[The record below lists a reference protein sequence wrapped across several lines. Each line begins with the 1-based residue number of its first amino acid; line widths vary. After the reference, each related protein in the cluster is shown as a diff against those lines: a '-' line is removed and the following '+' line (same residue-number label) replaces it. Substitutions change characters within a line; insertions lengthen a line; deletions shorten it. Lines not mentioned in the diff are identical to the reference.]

1 MKFVAKTLA
10 GLEPVLIEE
19 LKILG
24 ADNIL
29 SGKRAVF
36 YEGEIDLLYQ
46 SNLELRTAL
55 RILVPISE
63 FKVRNEDDLYHKI
76 SKIDWSEY
84 MTVDDTLAVDA
95 VTSSEVIRHSK
106 FAALRTKDAI
116 VDQFRKKFGRR
127 PDVNTEFPTLR
138 LNLHIGNDDVTLA
151 LDSSGESLHK
161 RGYRV
166 DSVEAP
172 INEVLAAGMI
182 LLSGW
187 ECDCDFIDPMCGSG
201 TLPIEAALLAYN
213 IPPQIN
219 RQSFGFMRWE
229 NFDKKLWEKIRNEA
243 ILSQVVFQ
251 HKILASDVDFRAVSS
266 TGYNIEKAGLEGK
279 IEVRRERFENVIP
292 PSDTGLLVTNPP
304 YDERMELEDVQA
316 FYKGLGDVLKKNWAG
331 HSAWLISS
339 NMDAVKTVGLKPSR
353 RIPLFNGKLECRFL
367 RYDMYS
373 GSKRPKEETSELKEE
388 TSEMPEKP
396 LTIQAEINALQE
408 KPEEIQKEKPA
419 IKTEKGISDD
429 EW

>member
-1 MKFVAKTLA
+1 MNFIAKTLA

-24 ADNIL
+24 AENIRL
-29 SGKRAVF
+29 GKRAVF
-36 YEGEIDLLYQ
+36 YEGEIDLMYQ

-55 RILVPISE
+55 RILVPIGH

-76 SKIDWSEY
+76 GKFDWSEY
-84 MTVDDTLAVDA
+84 MSVDDTLAVDA
-95 VTSSEVIRHSK
+95 VTSSSLIRHSK

-127 PDVNTEFPTLR
+127 PDVNTESPTLR
-138 LNLHIGNDDVTLA
+138 LNLHIGEDDVTLA
-151 LDSSGESLHK
+151 LDSSGESLHR

-201 TLPIEAALLAYN
+201 TLPIEAAMLAYN

-219 RQSFGFMRWE
+219 RPSFAFMRWE
-229 NFDKKLWEKIRNEA
+229 NFDKKGWEKVREEA

-251 HKILASDVDFRAVSS
+251 HKIFASDIDFKAVNSV
-266 TGYNIEKAGLEGK
+266 GYNIEKAGLEGK
-279 IEVRRERFENVIP
+279 IQVSRERFENVIP
-292 PSDTGLLVTNPP
+292 SSENGLLMMNPP
-304 YDERMELEDVQA
+304 YDERMELEDGQA
-316 FYKGLGDVLKKNWAG
+316 FYKSLGDTFKKNWAG
-331 HSAWLISS
+331 HSAWIISS
-339 NMDAVKTVGLKPSR
+339 NLEAVKALGLRPSR
-353 RIPLFNGKLECRFL
+353 RIPLFNGKLECRLL
-367 RYDMYS
+367 RYDMYA
-373 GSKRPKEETSELKEE
+373 GSKRVREEREEMKEDSGEIKEEREEMKEE
-388 TSEMPEKP
+388 K
-396 LTIQAEINALQE
+396 
-408 KPEEIQKEKPA
+408 
-419 IKTEKGISDD
+419 KGTD
-429 EW
+429 EDW